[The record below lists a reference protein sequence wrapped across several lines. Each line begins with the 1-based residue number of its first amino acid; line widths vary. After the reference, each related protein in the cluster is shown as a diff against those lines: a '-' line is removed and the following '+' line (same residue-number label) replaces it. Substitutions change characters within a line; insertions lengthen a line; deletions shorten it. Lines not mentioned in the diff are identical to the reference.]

1 MTSISSSAPVEQQKV
16 DLTVGL
22 RLSDIQPLM
31 LDKHLTLNSAFPEEE
46 RGESAP
52 WDHWSE
58 RLQHQ
63 ASKGWDHYK
72 ACGDDCTQEDL
83 DAYWTPKALYAVTIL
98 PKEVRDAA
106 HKMLFGSP
114 TTSPSYGALVAIK
127 TALFPHRGDG
137 DIEWLRDLYR
147 QADRQHREKQRRVN
161 QLNALLAVLE
171 E

>member
-1 MTSISSSAPVEQQKV
+1 MALISSSAPAEQQKV
-16 DLTVGL
+16 DLTAGL

-31 LDKHLTLNSAFPEEE
+31 LEKHLTLNSVFPEEE

-58 RLQHQ
+58 HLQHQ
-63 ASKGWDHYK
+63 AIQGWDHYK
-72 ACGDDCTQEDL
+72 ACGADCTQEDL
-83 DAYWTPKALYAVTIL
+83 DAYWMPRGLYAVTML

-127 TALFPHRGDG
+127 TALFPFTGDG

-147 QADRQHREKQRRVN
+147 QANREHKEKQRRVD